1 MEGDGLILFW
11 DTSGIISQKFRALV
25 LFKGGVLP
33 PIALSMVMALSTSS
47 PAWASTGI
55 HVNAIGSAFNSSQA
69 APKEFADF
77 FLYDSSYRSGVH
89 VGAMRATPTSEF
101 NTVLTGAGPGGS
113 PHVRFWVLTNPDKP
127 QEQLSFI
134 AYDASFK
141 VGVAVS

>member
-1 MEGDGLILFW
+1 
-11 DTSGIISQKFRALV
+11 
-25 LFKGGVLP
+25 
-33 PIALSMVMALSTSS
+33 MAPSTSS
-47 PAWASTGI
+47 PAWASSGI

-69 APKEFADF
+69 APKEIAGF
-77 FLYDSSYRSGVH
+77 FVYDSNFRSGVH

-113 PHVRFWVLTNPDKP
+113 PHVRSRVLTNPDKP

-141 VGVAVS
+141 VGVAAS